1 MRIGDTIQAGLN
13 AYDPTPYLRAQG
25 NATQS
30 IGGSIAGGVGAIGSA
45 IDRRSEYKSDVKMG
59 KELAKAMK
67 TLYPD
72 IAPTLDPYLAEL
84 DNDENPLSHQAALG
98 KGVSTVI
105 SQYIGERDNVFE
117 RDMREKAYN
126 LNERGVAVSERG
138 MDNEEERQRYDTE
151 ALDRAL
157 ETQTQT
163 EAVVGPAVLDALV
176 AQAQSDKAAGRTGG
190 MSVEQLQ
197 AALDSPP
204 AVQLNIAKAA
214 MAMRPEGSELRDV
227 KFMQDGV
234 AMTGTGVYDVRTGKL
249 KVLPVEVP
257 GTAYGDGS
265 GGQFLPENDG
275 SVITVPSTNYSQ
287 GAAAGGPDEMQDKWT
302 NQGFSST
309 GKNLTKGVVA
319 VNESVFPIGTV
330 FRDKDTGE
338 VMIAADRHGN
348 KDPKVV
354 DVYQPPDE
362 YKAEKKNRNLE
373 VIGNVK
379 PATTVEGIQ
388 AQIAEFSG
396 KPRVTAGAPIAAP
409 PKPQTETQKKL
420 DEMALAKA
428 EGEIAKEVTTLSGAK
443 TNAEAAIVVMDNLVK
458 HPGFEAA
465 VGSGFSK
472 TVLRQDEAIRGSDRA
487 GAEAMIAQLKGQAFL
502 NAIQQLRGLGALSD
516 AEGAKL
522 QQAAARLDPN
532 QKESDFKA
540 ALAEYRA
547 IVQKGV
553 DDAAAILAKKAGSA
567 PAAGSPAPAAGSTAP
582 AATPADAAAKANADR
597 AAKSERLKAL
607 QTR

>member
-45 IDRRSEYKSDVKMG
+45 IDRRAEYKSDVKMG

-265 GGQFLPENDG
+265 GGHFLPENDG

-388 AQIAEFSG
+388 AQIAEFAG

-567 PAAGSPAPAAGSTAP
+567 PAAGSPAPAGSTAP
-582 AATPADAAAKANADR
+582 AADPAAAQRAADAQ
-597 AAKSERLKAL
+597 RL
-607 QTR
+607 RDMNRR

>member
-13 AYDPTPYLRAQG
+13 AYDPSPYLRAQG

-30 IGGSIAGGVGAIGSA
+30 IGAGIAQGIGAAGDA
-45 IDRRSEYKSDVKMG
+45 VKDRRQKKDTIKTS
-59 KELAKAMK
+59 KELAQAMSK
-67 TLYPD
+67 LYPES
-72 IAPTLDPYLAEL
+72 AEAMQPIIDQL
-84 DNDENPLSHQAALG
+84 DNEEMPLSERSALG
-98 KGVSTVI
+98 A
-105 SQYIGERDNVFE
+105 QIGEFINMGVQKSRDNALLGL
-117 RDMREKAYN
+117 EKDRIEIA
-126 LNERGVAVSERG
+126 RRSATVAERG

-190 MSVEQLQ
+190 MAVEQLQ

-204 AVQLNIAKAA
+204 SVQMNIAKAA

-227 KFMQDGV
+227 KFTQDGV
-234 AMTGTGVYDVRTGKL
+234 AMTGTGVYDQRTGRL

-257 GTAYGDGS
+257 GVAYGDGS
-265 GGQFLPENDG
+265 GGDTLPEMTQVEIDTLNAQALDNE
-275 SVITVPSTNYSQ
+275 V
-287 GAAAGGPDEMQDKWT
+287 AAAEAGMVLP
-302 NQGFSST
+302 
-309 GKNLTKGVVA
+309 
-319 VNESVFPIGTV
+319 
-330 FRDKDTGE
+330 
-338 VMIAADRHGN
+338 
-348 KDPKVV
+348 PK
-354 DVYQPPDE
+354 
-362 YKAEKKNRNLE
+362 
-373 VIGNVK
+373 
-379 PATTVEGIQ
+379 
-388 AQIAEFSG
+388 
-396 KPRVTAGAPIAAP
+396 VTAGAPIAAP

-472 TVLRQDEAIRGSDRA
+472 TLLRQDEAIRGSDRA

-567 PAAGSPAPAAGSTAP
+567 PAAGSPAPAGSTAP
-582 AATPADAAAKANADR
+582 AADPAAAAAAQRAADAQ
-597 AAKSERLKAL
+597 RL
-607 QTR
+607 RDMNRR